1 MIENNKEETKK
12 DVADNQK
19 EEELLSEKIINMD
32 DLSPKSKQKIIFFV
46 IFGILILIII
56 ITLIIVFS
64 LKEKNEEI
72 EPPLIINATS
82 GNHTHTIIFMP
93 GYSNTPEDFKKIFTQ
108 KINFTKKNDTTI
120 IILRSP
126 LVDVSISHNK
136 NYSWFDIYSFPL
148 ENYSCFNFEDLK
160 KSAKVLEKV
169 IDSEANVLNGR
180 YDRIIIGGHSQGA
193 CISLYEGYM
202 SDKNIL
208 GIFAF
213 SGVLPEGEVKD
224 SKKNLQ
230 TYFGYGDN
238 DDVILP
244 SFMSQSIERIENF
257 TGFHK
262 YVYKNHKHYVNRNET
277 NDAAAFIENI
287 TNI

>member
-1 MIENNKEETKK
+1 M
-12 DVADNQK
+12 
-19 EEELLSEKIINMD
+19 
-32 DLSPKSKQKIIFFV
+32 
-46 IFGILILIII
+46 
-56 ITLIIVFS
+56 
-64 LKEKNEEI
+64 
-72 EPPLIINATS
+72 
-82 GNHTHTIIFMP
+82 
-93 GYSNTPEDFKKIFTQ
+93 
-108 KINFTKKNDTTI
+108 
-120 IILRSP
+120 
-126 LVDVSISHNK
+126 
-136 NYSWFDIYSFPL
+136 
-148 ENYSCFNFEDLK
+148 
-160 KSAKVLEKV
+160 
-169 IDSEANVLNGR
+169 LNGR

-244 SFMSQSIERIENF
+244 SFISQSIERIENF

>member
-1 MIENNKEETKK
+1 M
-12 DVADNQK
+12 
-19 EEELLSEKIINMD
+19 
-32 DLSPKSKQKIIFFV
+32 
-46 IFGILILIII
+46 
-56 ITLIIVFS
+56 
-64 LKEKNEEI
+64 
-72 EPPLIINATS
+72 
-82 GNHTHTIIFMP
+82 
-93 GYSNTPEDFKKIFTQ
+93 
-108 KINFTKKNDTTI
+108 
-120 IILRSP
+120 
-126 LVDVSISHNK
+126 
-136 NYSWFDIYSFPL
+136 
-148 ENYSCFNFEDLK
+148 
-160 KSAKVLEKV
+160 
-169 IDSEANVLNGR
+169 LNGR

-230 TYFGYGDN
+230 TYYGYGDK

-244 SFMSQSIERIENF
+244 SFMLESVQRLENF
-257 TGFHK
+257 PGFHK
-262 YVYKNHKHYVNRNET
+262 YVYPNHKHYVNRNET